1 MDKNKEKTRKN
12 ILVRLRRIEGQVR
25 GIQRMMEEEADCMD
39 ILTHISAVKSAIN
52 QVGIIVFEKHAQEC
66 IVKAM
71 DEERQEENLKEIV
84 NMMGRL
90 IK

>member
-1 MDKNKEKTRKN
+1 MMENTDKTHKN
-12 ILVRLRRIEGQVR
+12 ILLRLKRIEGQIR

-39 ILTHISAVKSAIN
+39 ILTQVSAVKAAIN

-71 DEERQEENLKEIV
+71 DEEKKEESLKEIV

-90 IK
+90 VK